1 MKDNVDIRTKDDSDI
16 LTLTCFSPQSVH
28 SVTKT
33 WFAQSLNIV
42 PALEATRTLRKARL
56 DLFAAESPSLQ
67 GELKRNTSFLW
78 QGERFWSEFRNISRY
93 QLICWFQCGHD
104 NKSGSWRLPRDRQH
118 AGFEDQWWWF
128 HDCGDNFFLY
138 KDNDFVDYN
147 NPQNC
152 SQQHWP
158 TNTFILMIIPPQPGP
173 ASSPTYVKE
182 GDHHHH
188 HRHQDCHQRFLV

>member
-1 MKDNVDIRTKDDSDI
+1 MIYVKINF
-16 LTLTCFSPQSVH
+16 FSPQSIH

-33 WFAQSLNIV
+33 WFAQSLNLV
-42 PALEATRTLRKARL
+42 PALEATRPLRKARL
-56 DLFAAESPSLQ
+56 DLFAAGSPSLQ
-67 GELKRNTSFLW
+67 GEFKRNTSFLW
-78 QGERFWSEFRNISRY
+78 QGERFWPEFRNINRY

-104 NKSGSWRLPRDRQH
+104 NKCGSWRLPRDRQH

-158 TNTFILMIIPPQPGP
+158 TNTFIKP
-173 ASSPTYVKE
+173 ARARRACPLRALGLLLADGAPTVGK
-182 GDHHHH
+182 GKTFWAVN
-188 HRHQDCHQRFLV
+188 RIFLRKQL